1 MSENK
6 APVLMQDESFD
17 IKKVIYK
24 YFSYWKYYLL
34 SIILFVLLGAI
45 FIRYSNPMY
54 KIHSKLLIQEPD
66 GSKSSSS
73 SLLPS
78 SQVMD
83 FSGLFDVQNN
93 IYNELYILQTRDLLT
108 QVIDKMD
115 LTKLYRTEGS
125 IRDVDQYK
133 RSPFRAYFEP
143 KEDSMP
149 ELNMHYKFDEKHNN
163 ADYIITIGES
173 DYDGRIDD
181 TLSLPQGRLVVTR
194 TGMPFLD
201 RPYLLTIRS
210 REAVMAEIKKNL
222 SIVYDDKETSILV
235 LNYNS
240 NIPGKG
246 EDFLKTLIYVYLNR
260 NLNEKNE
267 MNDSTISFINER
279 IGIVSRDL
287 GSIEKEIQGFKQANK
302 LVNLE
307 EQAKAI
313 ISTGG
318 EYYQKLN
325 EADVQLG
332 IINTMLS
339 FVQSDKYNNR
349 PVPSLITNDPSFV
362 LLIQQYN
369 SLLTQKSKLLV
380 SVKESNPLIQNLNA
394 QVATLRGDIERN
406 LINQKRNIEIGRNQ
420 LVAENARI
428 NQLVY
433 EAPAH
438 ERQYIDYSRE
448 KEVKQA
454 LYLYLLQKKEETS
467 ITKASNVSNA
477 TVIETPKS
485 DYLPYFPD
493 KIVIFGASI
502 MLGLVLPT
510 LIILLKDLF
519 NNRIVSRDDITSG
532 TKVTILSQIGHSET
546 AGLLSIDKDS
556 RNSVTEQFRV
566 LRTNLDFIAGTTKCP
581 VVLTTSSSTGEGK
594 SFISGNIAQLFA
606 YTGKKVL
613 MVEMDLRKPALSK
626 LFGLPN
632 ERGFS
637 NYAITK
643 DISVL
648 DFITEVP
655 NYKNLFMLHSGP
667 VPPNPAE
674 LILARFNENMLQTLK
689 QNFDII
695 IVDSPPY
702 GIVTDT
708 QLLTKFSDINLY
720 VIRQGVSYKMSISQL
735 NEMHVKHP
743 GNLYMVV
750 NDVKKSSRYQYGYG
764 NYYGYGYGYGYYSD
778 EKKKKKFSFKKQKG

>member
-1 MSENK
+1 MSENQM
-6 APVLMQDESFD
+6 PVLIQDESFD
-17 IKKVIYK
+17 VKKIIYK
-24 YFSYWKYYLL
+24 FLSFWKYYLL

-54 KIHSKLLIQEPD
+54 KIHSKLLIQEPE
-66 GSKSSSS
+66 GSKAGSS

-93 IYNELYILQTRDLLT
+93 IYNELYILQTRDLLN
-108 QVIDKMD
+108 QVIDKME

-133 RSPFRAYFEP
+133 RTPFRAYFEP
-143 KEDSMP
+143 IQDSMP
-149 ELNMHYKFDEKHNN
+149 ELNMHFQFQQSGNNSNFTLKIGDVDYKGKV
-163 ADYIITIGES
+163 
-173 DYDGRIDD
+173 DD
-181 TLSLPQGRLVVTR
+181 TLSLPQGKLVVTK
-194 TGMPFLD
+194 TGMTFLG
-201 RPYLLTIRS
+201 RPYLLSIRS
-210 REAVMAEIKKNL
+210 KEAVMAEIKKSL
-222 SIVYDDKETSILV
+222 SVVYDDKETSILV
-235 LNYNS
+235 LNYNA
-240 NIPGKG
+240 NIPAKG
-246 EDFLKTLIYVYLNR
+246 EDFLKILIDAYLNR

-279 IGIVSRDL
+279 IGIVSGEL

-325 EADVQLG
+325 DADVQLG
-332 IINTMLS
+332 IINTMLG
-339 FVQSDKYNNR
+339 FVQADKNNNR

-380 SVKESNPLIQNLNA
+380 SVKESNPLIQSINA
-394 QVATLRGDIERN
+394 QVTSLRNDIERN
-406 LINQKRNIEIGRNQ
+406 LINQKKNIEIGRNQ
-420 LVAENARI
+420 LVAQNARI

-433 EAPAH
+433 EAPAQ
-438 ERQYIDYSRE
+438 ERQFIDYSRE
-448 KEVKQA
+448 KDVKQA

-493 KIVIFGASI
+493 KLVIFGASI
-502 MLGLVLPT
+502 MLGFVLPT

-519 NNRIVSRDDITSG
+519 NNRIISRDDITSG
-532 TKVTILSQIGHSET
+532 TKVTIISQIGHSDA

-581 VVLTTSSSTGEGK
+581 VILTTSSSTGEGK

-613 MVEMDLRKPALSK
+613 MMEMDLRKPALSK

-643 DISVL
+643 DVAIL
-648 DFITEVP
+648 EFIKEVP
-655 NYKNLFMLHSGP
+655 GYPNLFILQSGP

-674 LILARFNENMLQTLK
+674 LILSRFNADVMQSLK
-689 QNFDII
+689 ENFDVI
-695 IVDSPPY
+695 IVDSPPF

-708 QLLTKFSDINLY
+708 QLLTKLTDINLY
-720 VIRQGVSYKMSISQL
+720 VIRQGVSYKMSVSQL
-735 NEMHVKHP
+735 NEMHAKHP
-743 GNLYMVV
+743 GNLYVVV
-750 NDVKKSSRYQYGYG
+750 NDVKKGSRYQYGYG

-778 EKKKKKFSFKKQKG
+778 EKKKKRFSFKKQ